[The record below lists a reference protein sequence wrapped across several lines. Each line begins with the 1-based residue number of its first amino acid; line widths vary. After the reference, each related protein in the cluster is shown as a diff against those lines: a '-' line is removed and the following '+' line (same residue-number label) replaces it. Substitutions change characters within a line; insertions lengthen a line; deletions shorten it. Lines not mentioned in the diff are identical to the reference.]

1 MRAVLPVSG
10 GNDGGESRSLRT
22 QVGRMK
28 KLLRLR
34 PSHSVD
40 AHVVDK
46 EHGVWLRSFQLLA
59 SDEQCED
66 HVQEWGDEEEN
77 GAVFGITLRRE
88 PVMPSTDMAMAA
100 DGTASGYVYYH
111 TVKLRRLK
119 AGTLEHLV
127 AHLLDPENQE
137 PDYVHVFLSTYRA
150 FISTN
155 NLIELLFHRDD
166 SNTISLQSALCPVIR
181 LWLGDYSADF
191 HEPPQFGS
199 LRFLCANLR
208 RRLCFRRLAQT
219 AESLLK
225 SLQEQERSH
234 LASVD
239 DRVLLCKEED
249 RDIFMNFSVTDVAE
263 QLTRLDMELFVR
275 VLPFH
280 CLGCVWSQRDKK
292 ENRNLAPSVRAT
304 ISQFNAVTNLVITS
318 LLCPSS
324 PSPSTSSPISS
335 PNPSLSFLYPSS
347 GPGLPHSSHSEPSC
361 RARILEWWIDVAQAC
376 RQLKNFSSL
385 RAILSALQSNA
396 VYRLKKTWRA
406 VSKEGMA
413 TFKHLCETFPD
424 ENCVLANREILTEEG
439 SQQEVNASKRS
450 PLLCSK
456 QMKHKDGIVPYLGS
470 YLTVLTMLD
479 TALPDSLEGGLINFE
494 KRRREFEIISQIRQ
508 LQASCSHYQ
517 LPANPRI
524 TNWLQAHTLFL
535 TDQESYELSRE
546 LEPPVDPC
554 PNSPNLRSGR
564 LLNKKLPSSQASSD
578 GSLRKTHAD
587 QISVSSSSSSSSDMD
602 DLSVPHS
609 SPLRLKLKSLSNSMH
624 NITEDYTSLSSSSS
638 PFLSS
643 SSCSSSHPDL
653 SCSSSGASSSS
664 LSNVST
670 HSVLPVYNKQLA
682 DSCIVRVSVE
692 CVNNGNVYK
701 SILLTSQDHTPQVIQ
716 RALDKHNL
724 EDAFS
729 CQDFNLCQM
738 LNNGNELHV
747 PDNANVYYAMCT
759 TSNYDF
765 VLRQRWRSHGR
776 RPGSSPSPGVPP
788 RVRRNK

>member
-1 MRAVLPVSG
+1 MRITFLTKRACRHAKMGTAGKWQL
-10 GNDGGESRSLRT
+10 SL
-22 QVGRMK
+22 
-28 KLLRLR
+28 
-34 PSHSVD
+34 
-40 AHVVDK
+40 
-46 EHGVWLRSFQLLA
+46 
-59 SDEQCED
+59 D

-88 PVMPSTDMAMAA
+88 PVIPSTDMAMAV
-100 DGTASGYVYYH
+100 DSTASIYVHYH

-127 AHLLDPENQE
+127 AHLLDPQNQE

-150 FISTN
+150 FTSTN

-166 SNTISLQSALCPVIR
+166 SNTISLQSALLPVIR

-199 LRFLCANLR
+199 LRLLCSNLR

-225 SLQEQERSH
+225 SLQEQDRSQFT
-234 LASVD
+234 SVD
-239 DRVLLCKEED
+239 DRVLLCKEEH
-249 RDIFMNFSVTDVAE
+249 RDVFMNFPVTDVAE

-335 PNPSLSFLYPSS
+335 PSPSLSFLYPLS
-347 GPGLPHSSHSEPSC
+347 GPGLPPSSHSSPSC
-361 RARILEWWIDVAQAC
+361 RARILEWWINVAKAC

-396 VYRLKKTWRA
+396 VYRLKKTWGA
-406 VSKEGMA
+406 VSKECMA

-424 ENCVLANREILTEEG
+424 ENCVLANREILTEDG
-439 SQQEVNASKRS
+439 SQQEVNAGKRS
-450 PLLCSK
+450 PPLCSK
-456 QMKHKDGIVPYLGS
+456 QMNHKDGIVPYLGS

-494 KRRREFEIISQIRQ
+494 KRRREFEILSQIRQ

-517 LPANPRI
+517 LPVNPHI
-524 TNWLQAHTLFL
+524 TNWLQAHVLFL

-554 PNSPNLRSGR
+554 PNSPILRSGR
-564 LLNKKLPSSQASSD
+564 LLNKKVPSSQASCD
-578 GSLRKTHAD
+578 VSLRKTHAD
-587 QISVSSSSSSSSDMD
+587 QMSVSSSSSSSSDMD

-624 NITEDYTSLSSSSS
+624 NISEDSASMSSSSS
-638 PFLSS
+638 PILSS
-643 SSCSSSHPDL
+643 SSCSSSNPDL
-653 SCSSSGASSSS
+653 SCSSSLSSI
-664 LSNVST
+664 ST
-670 HSVLPVYNKQLA
+670 PSVLPVYNKQLA
-682 DSCIVRVSVE
+682 DSCIIRVSVE

-716 RALDKHNL
+716 RALDKHSL
-724 EDAFS
+724 EDTFS
-729 CQDFNLCQM
+729 CHDFSLCQM

-776 RPGSSPSPGVPP
+776 RSGSSPSPGVKPL
-788 RVRRNK
+788 VRHK